1 MARGFVRK
9 RNDIWYAYWRDLQGR
24 QRTKAVSPR
33 KKDAEK
39 YLDTV
44 QATVHAGTFREI
56 EDVTFSAFAKAWLAD
71 YATVTV
77 KASTLATY
85 TSRIDGALTEAF
97 GPLKLSQIG
106 TADIQHFLA
115 SLTKKKRS
123 ASTVRAYLVLL
134 RNMFNHGVAWGHL
147 AHNPATGIKGPKLPH
162 TEMDCLTPAEV
173 TVFLDACDDEH
184 RPLFATLVMTGMRL
198 GEVLALQWEDVNWNA
213 GTIRIRR
220 SLYKGEFVEPK
231 TSRSVRAIGMSNR
244 LAATLLEHKLA
255 APYSPFDLVF
265 ATPEGTPIDP
275 ANLRHRVFSDTF
287 KRSKLR
293 RFRIHDL
300 RHTFASLLINQGEN
314 VKYVQTQLGHSS
326 ITTTVDRY
334 GHLMPEAH
342 RDANDRLDATLF
354 GATGN
359 NLDDKMLTSTPEKEK
374 ARDSVSL

>member
-9 RNDIWYAYWRDLQGR
+9 RNDTWYAYWRDLQGR
-24 QRTKAVSPR
+24 QRSKAVSPR

-56 EDVTFSAFAKAWLAD
+56 EDVTFSVFAKRWLAD
-71 YATVTV
+71 YASVSV

-85 TSRIDGALTEAF
+85 TSRINGPYIAAF

-106 TADIQHFLA
+106 TGDVQHYLA
-115 SLTKKKRS
+115 RLNAKKL
-123 ASTVRAYLVLL
+123 APATVRAHLVLL
-134 RNMFNHGVAWGHL
+134 RNMFNHAVAWGHL
-147 AHNPATGIKGPKLPH
+147 AHNPATAVKGPKLPH

-173 TVFLDACDDEH
+173 KVFLAACEDEH
-184 RPLFATLVMTGMRL
+184 RPLFATAIMTGMRL
-198 GEVLALQWEDVNWNA
+198 GELLALQWDDINWDA
-213 GTIRIRR
+213 GTIRVRR
-220 SLYKGEFVEPK
+220 SLYKGQFVEPK
-231 TSRSVRAIGMSNR
+231 TSRSVRVIGMSNR

-265 ATPEGTPIDP
+265 ATPEGTPMDP

-314 VKYVQTQLGHSS
+314 LKYVQTQLGHSS

-342 RDANDRLDATLF
+342 RGANDRLDATLF
-354 GATGN
+354 GDTQ
-359 NLDDKMLTSTPEKEK
+359 NLDDKMLTSAQEKGK
-374 ARDSVSL
+374 ARDCVSL